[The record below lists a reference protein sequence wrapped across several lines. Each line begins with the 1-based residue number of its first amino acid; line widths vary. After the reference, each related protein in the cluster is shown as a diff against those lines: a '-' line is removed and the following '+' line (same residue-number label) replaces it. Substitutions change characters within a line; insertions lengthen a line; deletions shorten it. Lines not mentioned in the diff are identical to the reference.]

1 MKAYSDRVLAEL
13 EEVDRVYAPYGIAL
27 SSSDL
32 DMSPEEMK
40 QASDAQTS
48 GGELAADFTPV
59 VGDAKAVIEIPEDM
73 SMARDLMEQGYD
85 EGSIIDMGLGAGLA
99 SLSLAGTMP
108 IIGDIGG
115 VLKKGVKATAKERL
129 GKEQIQNM
137 AVPGDY
143 YGTTYGKHHQKAADK
158 DRLKAQESLDNFMG
172 PDELAKIDVQGNPEL
187 ADKILA
193 KNIGNMKGQ
202 TAYASDI
209 SFEPEEIKDIK
220 GLMQEEVYRDSSPKL
235 DILKKNIAEKGY
247 EPQNIQIVVREDGTP
262 FIFEGNHRLAEA
274 LQSNRPEIKADIIY
288 LRDGEKAEGQ
298 FSLGEPTVNQQTD
311 KALSTRGRPTTS
323 VEDAEFTGKGKRPTP
338 KVFHG
343 AKSMGESKDADVQRY
358 EKLRRSYNDTYVKDP
373 VQKLFSDKET
383 DMIKSRGMPV
393 DDFIQ
398 QQEVG
403 AIQIPVGNVDGELD
417 TVPVIFKRDGDKVS
431 AYAIDTDTMK
441 ILDEKEPLASMETY
455 DGEILYDE
463 VQEELIGSSVDLS
476 VTSDMVGEKR
486 IDAIKREG
494 FRPYVADY
502 DLPSD
507 ESFVSEMGLAGRTTG
522 EHAELKQKMLSTS
535 RDPLV
540 AMKPNFGGRDTGN
553 VVYADVPEGATR
565 DMTPRE
571 YTLVTNSDVS
581 MQDIMDEVPTG
592 RKALPP
598 LAEGQVGYR
607 LPKSIH
613 LEAEEAIVMPEN
625 LNVKALKDNPEL
637 VAKIQR
643 GQDMVDNII
652 SDVKGM
658 HNIGYGVDDLATP
671 SVQKLAYNKV
681 RDTFKNLQSLGQYT
695 EQYGARGTYDD
706 LLESFLDDEATYP
719 FFKNIIFDMPEQ
731 MKKGT
736 EMYNNMTGL
745 REVMLGMK
753 QQRMQ
758 GARGKARRQ
767 LRNVPDELV
776 RKVVFGG
783 GGSKVTDKERMQ
795 LGKAGIQVF
804 FDGDVKLDGLGY
816 NDLKKILL
824 MGTQKFNRGGLA
836 SRK

>member
-1 MKAYSDRVLAEL
+1 MVAKS
-13 EEVDRVYAPYGIAL
+13 VDKGI
-27 SSSDL
+27 S
-32 DMSPEEMK
+32 
-40 QASDAQTS
+40 
-48 GGELAADFTPV
+48 V
-59 VGDAKAVIEIPEDM
+59 
-73 SMARDLMEQGYD
+73 
-85 EGSIIDMGLGAGLA
+85 
-99 SLSLAGTMP
+99 
-108 IIGDIGG
+108 
-115 VLKKGVKATAKERL
+115 
-129 GKEQIQNM
+129 
-137 AVPGDY
+137 
-143 YGTTYGKHHQKAADK
+143 
-158 DRLKAQESLDNFMG
+158 
-172 PDELAKIDVQGNPEL
+172 
-187 ADKILA
+187 
-193 KNIGNMKGQ
+193 
-202 TAYASDI
+202 
-209 SFEPEEIKDIK
+209 
-220 GLMQEEVYRDSSPKL
+220 
-235 DILKKNIAEKGY
+235 
-247 EPQNIQIVVREDGTP
+247 
-262 FIFEGNHRLAEA
+262 
-274 LQSNRPEIKADIIY
+274 
-288 LRDGEKAEGQ
+288 
-298 FSLGEPTVNQQTD
+298 
-311 KALSTRGRPTTS
+311 RGRPYATS

-343 AKSMGESKDADVQRY
+343 AKSMSKSKDADVQRY
-358 EKLRRSYNDTYVKDP
+358 EKLRLSYNDTYVKDP

-441 ILDEKEPLASMETY
+441 ILDEKEPLASMEIY

-494 FRPYVADY
+494 FRPYVADHNY
-502 DLPSD
+502 PTD
-507 ESFVSEMGLAGRTTG
+507 ESFVSEVGLAGRTYA

-540 AMKPNFGGRDTGN
+540 AMKPSFGGRDTGN
-553 VVYADVPEGATR
+553 VVYADLPEGATR

-571 YTLVTNSDVS
+571 YSLVSQDQVS
-581 MQDIMDEVPTG
+581 AQDMVDDVPTG
-592 RKALPP
+592 LEALPP

-625 LNVKALKDNPEL
+625 LNVKALEDNPEL
-637 VAKIQR
+637 AAKIQR

-658 HNIGYGVDDLATP
+658 SNLTDDLTKPA
-671 SVQKLAYNKV
+671 VQKLAYNKV

-706 LLESFLDDEATYP
+706 LLESLINDEKTYP
-719 FFKNIIFDMPEQ
+719 FFKNVIFDMPEQ

-745 REVMLGMK
+745 REVMSRIK
-753 QQRMQ
+753 DQQTY
-758 GARGKARRQ
+758 GAIYKDITQ
-767 LRNVPDELV
+767 LRNIPDDV
-776 RKVVFGG
+776 IRRAVFGG
-783 GGSKVTDKERMQ
+783 GKVTDKENRMLQ
-795 LGKAGIQVF
+795 KAGIDVF
-804 FDGDVKLDGLGY
+804 FDNSVSIGRKLGY
-816 NDLKKILL
+816 NDLKRILFV
-824 MGTQKFNRGGLA
+824 GTQKFNRGGLA
-836 SRK
+836 KQSIIKKGAINCPLSFMPIVYLRYHLDWCLSVY